1 MRIFYFCIAVLM
13 LFLAITAGAKLL
25 DDIKA
30 DSTPVKVRVVEC
42 YREVAKY
49 LCDLQRTETVITTV
63 SLERYEWNLFKAVE
77 GGYAEYTFSR
87 SSNSRAVDVFLT
99 LVTGILAIA
108 FGCACFIKSEDLEGD
123 FG

>member
-1 MRIFYFCIAVLM
+1 MKIFYFCFAVLM

-49 LCDLQRTETVITTV
+49 LCDLQRTETVIITV
-63 SLERYEWNLFKAVE
+63 SLERYEWNLFKAVMLSTLSPVLPT
-77 GGYAEYTFSR
+77 AEWSMFSLR
-87 SSNSRAVDVFLT
+87 
-99 LVTGILAIA
+99 
-108 FGCACFIKSEDLEGD
+108 
-123 FG
+123 